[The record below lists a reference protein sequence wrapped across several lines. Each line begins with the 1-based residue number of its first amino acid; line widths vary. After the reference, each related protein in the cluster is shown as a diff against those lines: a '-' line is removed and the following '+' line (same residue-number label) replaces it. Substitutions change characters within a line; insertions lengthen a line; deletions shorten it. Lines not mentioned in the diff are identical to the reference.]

1 VKRKRSFSSVARSV
15 LATLAPLAAA
25 LALGAG
31 TAGCPGDAAHP
42 GTFSTNWLDD
52 QGKSIGE
59 VQARLKGAR
68 AGGSADIAVAV
79 AGEKNDKLIG
89 APLAG
94 GAPWSFQHALD
105 ARPIIAGG
113 LVVGSGAGEVF
124 ALDAATGKRL
134 WARPSGGVALL
145 GAGDDGTIT
154 AVTLSRGSGSTI
166 LVVGRDGSV
175 KRQIET
181 DKLLGDPA
189 VVGGIIFVPWANQ
202 YVSAIDAATGDELG
216 RVTLRD
222 KVSRADTIGG
232 GLYFGEVSY
241 VRFDDKIRM
250 ASQGQANRIAIPSR
264 ELPGTPRLLV
274 PGTEKLPP
282 VANARDRDRLFARP
296 SSPDGPL
303 GIDSGRFYASYF
315 RLVLGFE
322 SSRGQLGWVHTHPSD
337 VIGGEAVIGG
347 VLLCDEEGKIVV
359 LDGRTGQVSH
369 QASFGEP
376 IKSCVVHADTYKAL
390 PGPGGA
396 PALGQQIT
404 EAVSNR
410 EASLA
415 TAQRLLLRELGTLE
429 DESATKTL
437 VEIASDSRAAPVL
450 VSDARAAIATRR
462 NGAQYMLAALGKHYD
477 FLRDVLASPP
487 VGPIAD
493 ALAAMKDGKGAG
505 GAPLLASHLLDPADT
520 DDDIRRAAAALA
532 TLATKDE
539 LPTLRHFFAMYRSTA
554 ESDEIA
560 LAVAS
565 AGEAI
570 LRLDPKDGRAMIER
584 ASKDATTVTVART
597 RLEALLT
604 ATPEKPADKPAGDK
618 PAGDKPAGKP
628 AGDKPAKPAG
638 DKAGEKPA
646 DKAAAPKK

>member
-1 VKRKRSFSSVARSV
+1 MK
-15 LATLAPLAAA
+15 LIGATLSAATA
-25 LALGAG
+25 LASTLAL
-31 TAGCPGDAAHP
+31 AIAVASCASDVSHP

-59 VQARLKGAR
+59 VQARLKNAPPGAK
-68 AGGSADIAVAV
+68 ADLVVAV
-79 AGEKNDKLIG
+79 AGPKNDKLIG
-89 APLAG
+89 LPLSG
-94 GAPWSFQHALD
+94 GANWTFQHALD

-113 LVVGSGAGEVF
+113 VVVGSGNGEIF
-124 ALDAATGKRL
+124 ALEASSGRRL

-154 AVTLSRGSGSTI
+154 AVTLSRGTGSTI

-181 DKLLGDPA
+181 DKAVGDPA
-189 VVGGIIFVPWANQ
+189 VVAGVILVPWSNQ

-222 KVSRADTIGG
+222 KVSRADQIGG
-232 GLYFGEVSY
+232 AVYFGEVSY

-250 ASQGQANRIAIPSR
+250 ASQGGANRVGIPAR
-264 ELPGTPRLLV
+264 ELPGTPRLFV
-274 PGTEKLPP
+274 PGTEKQPA

-296 SSPDGPL
+296 SAPEGPL
-303 GIDSGRFYASYF
+303 GIDSGRFYATYF

-322 SSRGQLGWVHTHPSD
+322 ATRGQLAWVHTHASD
-337 VIGGEAVIGG
+337 LIGGDAVQGG
-347 VLLCDEEGKIVV
+347 VLLCDEDGKVVV
-359 LDGRTGQVSH
+359 LDAKTGQVSFNG
-369 QASFGEP
+369 SFGEP
-376 IKSCVVHADTYKAL
+376 IKSCVAHADTYKAL

-396 PALGQQIT
+396 APLAQQIS
-404 EAVSNR
+404 EAVLNR

-437 VEIASDSRAAPVL
+437 VDIASDPRAAPVL
-450 VSDARAAIATRR
+450 VIDARAAIATRR
-462 NGAQYMLAALGKHYD
+462 NGAAYMVTALGRHYD

-493 ALAAMKDGKGAG
+493 ALAAMNDRQGVG
-505 GAPLLASHLLDPADT
+505 GAPLLASHLLDPADN
-520 DDDIRRAAAALA
+520 DDDIRRAAGALA

-539 LPTLRHFFAMYRSTA
+539 LPTLRHFFAMYRGTA
-554 ESDEIA
+554 ESEEVG

-565 AGEAI
+565 VGQAI
-570 LRLDPKDGRAMIER
+570 LRLDPKDGRVLVDHA
-584 ASKDATTVTVART
+584 AKDATTVPIART

-604 ATPEKPADKPAGDK
+604 ASPDKPATVD
-618 PAGDKPAGKP
+618 AGAPD
-628 AGDKPAKPAG
+628 
-638 DKAGEKPA
+638 
-646 DKAAAPKK
+646 AAATPKK